1 MECFF
6 LFPWVRWFCSRILKS
21 WSDFLA
27 VEILSYFNVQQ
38 RGEYHD
44 ALGISERG
52 KTVILKRKPNEMW
65 VNNYNPHFI
74 KAWQANMDIQFCMDS
89 YAIITYITDYLTKG
103 DAGLTKGNQ
112 KL

>member
-38 RGEYHD
+38 RGAMDRSFVKRNQVMNPYKFSID
-44 ALGISERG
+44 SVTDTCMGIHR
-52 KTVILKRKPNEMW
+52 IA
-65 VNNYNPHFI
+65 H
-74 KAWQANMDIQFCMDS
+74 
-89 YAIITYITDYLTKG
+89 YLEIAA
-103 DAGLTKGNQ
+103 DL
-112 KL
+112 